1 MPTQQIDERG
11 ILLGCASCGTRN
23 RVAWDRS
30 DQQGLCAQCKASLPR
45 PSLPL
50 QVSSERQFR
59 GMIEDSALPVLV
71 DFWANWCGPCKML
84 APELERLAAGSGKEF
99 LVAKVDTEALPELA
113 GRYGIRS
120 IPSLLVFFRGRELA
134 RTAGVQPASALQGL
148 VRQALAA

>member
-1 MPTQQIDERG
+1 MATQQIDERG
-11 ILLGCASCGTRN
+11 ILVGCPSCGRRN
-23 RVAWDRS
+23 RVAWARA
-30 DQQGLCAQCKASLPR
+30 DQQGRCAQCKGPLTG

-50 QVSSERQFR
+50 QVSSESQFR
-59 GMIEDSALPVLV
+59 GLIDGSALPVLV
-71 DFWANWCGPCKML
+71 DFWADWCGPCKML

-134 RTAGVQPASALQGL
+134 RTAGVQPASALQGF
-148 VRQALAA
+148 VRQAMAA